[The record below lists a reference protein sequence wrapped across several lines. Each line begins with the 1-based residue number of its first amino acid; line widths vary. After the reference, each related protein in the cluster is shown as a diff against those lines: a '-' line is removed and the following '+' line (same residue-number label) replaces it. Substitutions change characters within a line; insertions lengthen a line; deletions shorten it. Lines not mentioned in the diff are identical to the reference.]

1 MKNALQ
7 EQLLKAGLADEKKLK
22 KMKKEKHLQRK
33 QVGKKQKIVNEATV
47 LVAEQRREQVARDQE
62 LNRQRKAE
70 AEEKAIA
77 AQVRQLINVNRISHQ
92 GEVAFN
98 FADGNLVKRLYVNQK
113 IHNELTKGK
122 LAIARDAIAHDNNG
136 YALIPAQVADKIQQ
150 RIPTAIVLLNVNDV
164 VENDADEE
172 DPYADYKIPDDLM
185 W

>member
-33 QVGKKQKIVNEATV
+33 QVGKKQKIVSEATL

-62 LNRQRKAE
+62 LNRKRKAE

-77 AQVRQLINVNRISHQ
+77 AQVRQLINVNRVAYQ
-92 GEVAFN
+92 GDVAFN
-98 FADGNLVKRLYVNQK
+98 FVDGTLVKRLYVNQK
-113 IHNELTKGK
+113 IHNELTQGK
-122 LAIARDAIAHDNNG
+122 LAIARDDKS
-136 YALIPAQVADKIQQ
+136 YALIPAKVADKIQQ
-150 RIPTAIVLLNVNDV
+150 RIPSAIVLLNAPAAAAA
-164 VENDADEE
+164 DADED
-172 DPYADYKIPDDLM
+172 DPYADYKIPDDLI

>member
-33 QVGKKQKIVNEATV
+33 QVGKKQKIVNEAT
-47 LVAEQRREQVARDQE
+47 LSVAEQRREQVARDQE

-122 LAIARDAIAHDNNG
+122 LAIARDENG

-164 VENDADEE
+164 VENDVDEE